1 MQCKKFRHKLTLPN
15 PNNDMHLF
23 RSDRGIHLPSGRQ
36 RLCAVQAFCHRQ
48 NLGAGRIHFA
58 RAFQSPKGG
67 ATNGSET
74 QKKMRLVDTSRI
86 FFCPVLIKKMQPGTG
101 PHTVGRRFCA
111 VQAFLRSKNLGAGA
125 IHLPR
130 AFEIPKGRGRLW
142 RPEPKKKDTTYVVS
156 FFLANP
162 NTIDALKMGNDFM
175 RNLTVF

>member
-1 MQCKKFRHKLTLPN
+1 
-15 PNNDMHLF
+15 
-23 RSDRGIHLPSGRQ
+23 
-36 RLCAVQAFCHRQ
+36 
-48 NLGAGRIHFA
+48 
-58 RAFQSPKGG
+58 
-67 ATNGSET
+67 
-74 QKKMRLVDTSRI
+74 
-86 FFCPVLIKKMQPGTG
+86 MQPGTG

-175 RNLTVF
+175 RMLLRTTHIDSPVTAEQDWYNFCFPLHVR